1 MAGPAC
7 FRNFDAMIEVHELTK
22 RFGDTTAVDGISF
35 RLDPGTVTGFIGPN
49 GAGKSTTMR
58 MMVGLDRPTSGHC
71 LVDGKRYTDLAAPVR
86 AVGTLIDA
94 EAVHR
99 GRSAR
104 NHLRVLARTHGI
116 TDRRVDEVLETV
128 GLTDV
133 ASKRVGGFSLGM
145 RQRLGLATA
154 LLGDPAVLLLDEP
167 ANGLD
172 PDGIIWIRTLLR
184 SLATEGRTVFVSSHL
199 MGELAQ
205 TAHRLI
211 VLGRGRVLADDSVDA
226 LTARFGTR
234 VSRVRPDQ
242 PADLE
247 QILRRHDAA
256 VTRHPD
262 GTLEVNGMESPDIAV
277 LAQRA
282 GILLYENT
290 TVAASLE
297 DAYLTLTQNQGRHVA
312 KVNR

>member
-1 MAGPAC
+1 MAGPA
-7 FRNFDAMIEVHELTK
+7 RLRSFDDMIDVHELTK
-22 RFGDTTAVDGISF
+22 RFGDTTAVHGISF
-35 RLDPGTVTGFIGPN
+35 RLDAGSVTGFIGPN

-71 LVDGKRYTDLAAPVR
+71 HIDGKRYVDLPAPLR
-86 AVGTLIDA
+86 TVGTLIDA
-94 EAVHR
+94 DAVHR

-116 TDRRVDEVLETV
+116 GDRRVDEVLETV

-133 ASKRVGGFSLGM
+133 ANKRIGGFSLGM

-184 SLATEGRTVFVSSHL
+184 SLAAQGRTVFVSSHL
-199 MGELAQ
+199 MSELAQ

-211 VLGRGRVLADDSVDA
+211 VLGRGRILADDSVDA

-234 VSRVRPDQ
+234 VTRVRPDR

-247 QILRRHDAA
+247 QLLRRHDAA
-256 VTRHPD
+256 VTRLPD
-262 GTLEVNGMESPDIAV
+262 GTLEINGMDSPDVAV
-277 LAQRA
+277 LAQRHD
-282 GILLYENT
+282 ILLFENT

-297 DAYLTLTQNQGRHVA
+297 EAYLTLTQDQGRHVA
-312 KVNR
+312 KVDR

>member
-1 MAGPAC
+1 
-7 FRNFDAMIEVHELTK
+7 
-22 RFGDTTAVDGISF
+22 
-35 RLDPGTVTGFIGPN
+35 
-49 GAGKSTTMR
+49 

-71 LVDGKRYTDLAAPVR
+71 LVDGKRYVDLEAPMRV
-86 AVGTLIDA
+86 VGSLIDA
-94 EAVHR
+94 DAAHR

-116 TDRRVDEVLETV
+116 PDRRADEVLEMV
-128 GLTDV
+128 GLTEV
-133 ASKRVGGFSLGM
+133 ANKRIGGFSLGM

-172 PDGIIWIRTLLR
+172 PDGIIWIRTLLG
-184 SLATEGRTVFVSSHL
+184 SLAAEGRTILVSSHL
-199 MGELAQ
+199 MSELAQ

-226 LTARFGTR
+226 LTTRFGARAT
-234 VSRVRPDQ
+234 RVRPDR
-242 PADLE
+242 AAELE
-247 QILRRHDAA
+247 ELLRGHDAA
-256 VTRHPD
+256 VTRLPD
-262 GTLEVNGMESPDIAV
+262 GTLEVIGWESPDVAV
-277 LAQRA
+277 LAQRH

-297 DAYLTLTQNQGRHVA
+297 DAYLTLTQDQGRHVA